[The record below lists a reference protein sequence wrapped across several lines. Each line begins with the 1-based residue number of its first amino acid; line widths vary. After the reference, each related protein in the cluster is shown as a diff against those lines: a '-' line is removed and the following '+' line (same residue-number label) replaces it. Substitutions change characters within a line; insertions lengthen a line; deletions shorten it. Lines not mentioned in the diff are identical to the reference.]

1 MPIFDACF
9 IIETLN
15 DKDKTNSVANI
26 AKKLGIAI
34 IAPLKISN
42 ISKEQLMRAGD
53 IVPGNANMKS
63 NDLNNLVKFDGEKRM
78 MTYQEIKY
86 YLEHRTAWNIMF
98 EKKMERVLVIDNSVE
113 LKREFQ
119 ENFTKKI
126 IEILVNVPPL
136 YSIISLGERS
146 PSKENAFRC
155 NEFFNYPKVADK
167 THLAYIINN
176 LGIKKMLT
184 QLPLTPIRGPIGNL
198 INEVRT
204 IKKDIYAMKYP
215 IFNLPE
221 NSYIKREQQPLKQLS
236 LPVKQVP
243 HLFKKI
249 YIINKDKLN
258 NNFFMLV
265 SLLTLKLGIS
275 TYIKSNEEEVWE
287 KVSKENDDV
296 LVINNNVH
304 IDFKQLGMHL
314 GLIANELPVDY
325 NLIALSS
332 QENNINHPFR
342 FSTNL
347 DFVHPDMHDFSGYL
361 LSKKGALMLLKNK
374 EHKNR
379 NLMLSREHYC
389 FAYKNKML
397 EVKNA

>member
-78 MTYQEIKY
+78 MTYQEIKH

-236 LPVKQVP
+236 LPVKQVENM
-243 HLFKKI
+243 FKKVF
-249 YIINKDKLN
+249 IITG
-258 NNFFMLV
+258 NNFKNE
-265 SLLTLKLGIS
+265 SIS
-275 TYIKSNEEEVWE
+275 ESNIITAVMENEEEVWKAVTE
-287 KVSKENDDV
+287 EDNNDDV
-296 LVINNNVH
+296 LILNNTINLNM
-304 IDFKQLGMHL
+304 KELEMHL
-314 GLIANELPVDY
+314 GLIGKEVPENY
-325 NLIALSS
+325 NFIGLSS
-332 QENNINHPFR
+332 KENNIKHPFR
-342 FSTNL
+342 FSANL

-389 FAYKNKML
+389 FAYNKKIF
-397 EVKNA
+397 EVICD